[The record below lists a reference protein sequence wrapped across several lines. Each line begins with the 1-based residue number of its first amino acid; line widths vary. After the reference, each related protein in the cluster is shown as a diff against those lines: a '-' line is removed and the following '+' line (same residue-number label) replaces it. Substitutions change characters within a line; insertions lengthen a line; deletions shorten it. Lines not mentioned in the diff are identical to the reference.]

1 MDILDYTDQNITAL
15 EFVALINNA
24 RKRNKHAWY
33 AFVGTVDNKKVAV
46 KGIDT
51 WLQQFIVDS
60 LNQPTAM
67 DISVKQFLA
76 DLSRP
81 FNN

>member
-1 MDILDYTDQNITAL
+1 MDILDYTERNITTA

-24 RKRNKHAWY
+24 RKANKHKWY
-33 AFVGTVDNKKVAV
+33 AFVGRVDNKTVAV

-67 DISVKQFLA
+67 DIPVKQFLA
-76 DLSRP
+76 ELSRP
-81 FNN
+81 FKN